1 MPRIFLNITLPDAKS
16 LPVPANGGLLQKKK
30 QKKTGGNAQTPLLWI
45 KEVPLQRCMSAG
57 CQNDTQLKQTNKT
70 SYASCI
76 WDGGY
81 TWVKRELDQAATSLF
96 MHVIRVSR
104 DDRVLWG

>member
-1 MPRIFLNITLPDAKS
+1 MLKAFPFLQTADSKN
-16 LPVPANGGLLQKKK
+16 NKK
-30 QKKTGGNAQTPLLWI
+30 QQQKTGGNSQTSLLWI
-45 KEVPLQRCMSAG
+45 KEVPLERSMSAG

-76 WDGGY
+76 WDGRY

-96 MHVIRVSR
+96 MHVSRVSR
-104 DDRVLWG
+104 DDRVLWC